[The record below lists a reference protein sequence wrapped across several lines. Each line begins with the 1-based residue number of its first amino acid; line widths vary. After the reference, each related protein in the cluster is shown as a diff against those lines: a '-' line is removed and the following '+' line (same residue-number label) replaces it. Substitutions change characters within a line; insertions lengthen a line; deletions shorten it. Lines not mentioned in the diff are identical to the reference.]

1 LDRRRIVQRPVRPHG
16 ACRAAI
22 IETLHDHPRTLA
34 ELAETLPCPPTCL
47 AMSLSHLRD
56 AGVIT
61 CQPSRASLADR
72 TSVLY
77 ELNPSRTLPP
87 ASRLY
92 KHLTATDL
100 VVLATSAQLFQYDP
114 GELIFLEGSPCQGLY
129 LVDTGLIRLTMQGPE
144 SACSD
149 SGAVRQQIVELVG
162 AGACIGAL
170 EAVDGGTNATTAEAV
185 EQTQLLLIPQAVVQ
199 ELLKSSPTFAAT
211 MAVEVGVNLRHA
223 LTLVQ
228 DLSLRNVDSR
238 VAKVLLQRV
247 ETRPGIG
254 AGAQC
259 RTRLTQQELAE
270 MAGTVREVAARS
282 LKRLASRGAIRLD
295 GGQVVILDRNKL
307 DQAL

>member
-1 LDRRRIVQRPVRPHG
+1 M
-16 ACRAAI
+16 AI
-22 IETLHDHPRTLA
+22 E
-34 ELAETLPCPPTCL
+34 
-47 AMSLSHLRD
+47 
-56 AGVIT
+56 
-61 CQPSRASLADR
+61 
-72 TSVLY
+72 
-77 ELNPSRTLPP
+77 
-87 ASRLY
+87 
-92 KHLTATDL
+92 
-100 VVLATSAQLFQYDP
+100 
-114 GELIFLEGSPCQGLY
+114 
-129 LVDTGLIRLTMQGPE
+129 
-144 SACSD
+144 
-149 SGAVRQQIVELVG
+149 VG
-162 AGACIGAL
+162 A
-170 EAVDGGTNATTAEAV
+170 
-185 EQTQLLLIPQAVVQ
+185 
-199 ELLKSSPTFAAT
+199 
-211 MAVEVGVNLRHA
+211 NLRHT